1 LAHRAATAIA
11 MTLMLVAL
19 WLLLHR
25 YPGIVNDA
33 QIYAFQALA
42 RLRPALRSDL
52 YLQNTSQDAYT
63 VFSPFYATAIAAF
76 DLYRATLGLTLLFI
90 ACFLAASWALA
101 RELFSG
107 EVAWLAVAALII
119 ISGAYGASGVF
130 QFTDNYLTPRM
141 PAEAL
146 VAAAVLCHL
155 TGRQRWGLVI
165 AVGAIFLHPLMAF
178 PGLLLL
184 GFMWPPRRA
193 ALLCA
198 AAGIAV
204 TLGVAIAA
212 RIAPGLVGFSS
223 VMDSQW
229 LDVVRERSG
238 FVFLDSWSSAD
249 WKLNAQPFV
258 ALTLAACVFREERV
272 RQLIFAALVVG
283 AAGLIV
289 ALIAAL
295 VAPIAI
301 LIQGQAWRWVWIT
314 DFVSILLLAPML
326 LRMRRDPICG
336 PICAILLLTG
346 RTVSSVDGTACA
358 AIALVLWIARPH
370 FTGRSPLVIRWA
382 GYLTGVAVVAWICAV
397 SWTLWNAAPP
407 GEVPAPL
414 FGRIRDIFGLG
425 LPAVLVV
432 TLLWGWV
439 RQRRSFVGPTILAA
453 ATLPLLIYLAPK
465 SLGQA
470 SAVGSAQ
477 HLAEFTDWRADIP
490 ATASVFLADRY
501 DTGAFVWF
509 ALERPNYLSID
520 QSAGV
525 VFSRATALEIRR
537 RSDVVLP
544 LMDRDW
550 ELETYRRRLRSA
562 PQGVEP
568 SRYRPLTAGNLVSVC
583 SDPLLGFVIAH
594 ESVGFDPIRH
604 TRDGPW
610 KDWNLYDCRR
620 VRSTAA
626 FAR

>member
-1 LAHRAATAIA
+1 

-42 RLRPALRSDL
+42 RLRPALRGDL

-63 VFSPFYATAIAAF
+63 VFSPFYAWAIAAF

-90 ACFLAASWALA
+90 VCFLAASWALA
-101 RELFSG
+101 RQLFSG

-119 ISGAYGASGVF
+119 VSGAYGASGVF

-146 VAAAVLCHL
+146 VATALVCHL
-155 TGRQRWGLVI
+155 RGWRRLGLLI
-165 AVGAIFLHPLMAF
+165 AVGAIFVHPLMAF

-184 GFMWPPRRA
+184 AAWWAPRRL

-198 AAGIAV
+198 AAGLFV
-204 TLGVAIAA
+204 TLGVAVAA
-212 RIAPGLVGFSS
+212 RIAPGLVGFSAI
-223 VMDSQW
+223 MDSQW

-238 FVFLDSWSSAD
+238 FVFLDSWSISD

-258 ALTLAACVFREERV
+258 ALALAACVFREERV
-272 RQLIFAALVVG
+272 RQLIFGALLVG

-301 LIQGQAWRWVWIT
+301 LIQGQAWRWVWVT
-314 DFVSILLLAPML
+314 DFVSILLLAPTV
-326 LRMRRDPICG
+326 LRMRRDAVCG
-336 PICAILLLTG
+336 PICAILLLAG

-358 AIALVLWIARPH
+358 AIALVLWIARAH
-370 FTGRSPLVIRWA
+370 FTGRSPLVIRYA
-382 GYLTGVAVVAWICAV
+382 GYLTGVAVVGWVCAV
-397 SWTLWNAAPP
+397 SWTIWNS
-407 GEVPAPL
+407 VPADAIAAPL

-425 LPAVLVV
+425 LPAVVAV
-432 TLLWGWV
+432 TLLWGWIH
-439 RQRRSFVGPTILAA
+439 RQRTFLGPAIFAA
-453 ATLPLLIYLAPK
+453 ATLGLLIYLAPK

-470 SAVGSAQ
+470 SAVGTAQ
-477 HLAEFTDWRADIP
+477 QLAEFIDWRSAIP
-490 ATASVFLADRY
+490 ATGSVFLADRY

-537 RSDVVLP
+537 RSDVMLP

-562 PQGVEP
+562 PKAAEP
-568 SRYRPLTAGNLVSVC
+568 SRYRPLTAGNLLSVC

-594 ESVGFDPIRH
+594 EDVGFDPIKH

-620 VRSTAA
+620 VRPNGEI
-626 FAR
+626 AR

>member
-1 LAHRAATAIA
+1 

-33 QIYAFQALA
+33 QIYALQALA

-63 VFSPFYATAIAAF
+63 VFSPFYASAIAAL

-90 ACFLAASWALA
+90 VCFLAASWALA
-101 RELFSG
+101 RQLFSG
-107 EVAWLAVAALII
+107 ETAWLAVAALII
-119 ISGAYGASGVF
+119 VSGAYGASGVF
-130 QFTDNYLTPRM
+130 QFTENYLTPRM

-146 VAAAVLCHL
+146 VATALVCHL
-155 TGRQRWGLVI
+155 MGWRGLGLLI
-165 AVGAIFLHPLMAF
+165 AVGAIFVHPLMAF

-184 GFMWPPRRA
+184 ATLWPSRRL

-198 AAGIAV
+198 AVGIAV
-204 TLGVAIAA
+204 TLGVAITA
-212 RIAPGLVGFSS
+212 RIAPGLVGFSAI
-223 VMDSQW
+223 MDSQW

-238 FVFLDSWSSAD
+238 FIFLDSWSIAD

-272 RQLIFAALVVG
+272 RRLIFGALLVG
-283 AAGLIV
+283 VAGLIV
-289 ALIAAL
+289 ALIAAV

-314 DFVSILLLAPML
+314 DFVSILLLAPMVL
-326 LRMRRDPICG
+326 HMRRDAICG
-336 PICAILLLTG
+336 PICAILLLAG

-382 GYLTGVAVVAWICAV
+382 GYLTGVAVVGWVGAV
-397 SWTLWNAAPP
+397 SWTLWNSAPAGADP
-407 GEVPAPL
+407 PPL

-432 TLLWGWV
+432 TFLWGWV
-439 RQRRSFVGPTILAA
+439 CRSRSFLGPTILAA

-477 HLAEFTDWRADIP
+477 HTAEFTDWRGDIP

-562 PQGVEP
+562 PKGVEP
-568 SRYRPLTAGNLVSVC
+568 SRYRPLTAANLVSVC
-583 SDPLLGFVIAH
+583 GDPLLGFVIAH
-594 ESVGFDPIRH
+594 ESVGFDPVKH
-604 TRDGPW
+604 AHDGPW

-620 VRSTAA
+620 VRSTAVI
-626 FAR
+626 AR